1 VSAVCVLLLGACE
14 QPPFKEIAAAE
25 AALAVA
31 RKADA
36 QRFATD
42 RYQEAQVALEA
53 ARKKLERKDYRGALS
68 AASDAA
74 ERSKEAV
81 QVAEVAKAFVRN
93 ASETARVEAQEMLDS
108 LDAVREEA
116 RRARVPARV
125 FASLE
130 AEREEAVRAIKALS
144 EAIDRGQLAESQ
156 ERAVALR
163 TRITPL
169 PGRYRVALEKSRAAH
184 RTRRP
189 IKPAPTEP

>member
-1 VSAVCVLLLGACE
+1 VCVLLLAACE

-36 QRFATD
+36 QHFATD
-42 RYQEAQVALEA
+42 RYQEAQAAMDA
-53 ARKKLERKDYRGALS
+53 ARKKVEQKDYRGALS

-74 ERSKEAV
+74 VRSKEAV
-81 QVAEVAKAFVRN
+81 QAAEVAKALVRN
-93 ASETARVEAQEMLDS
+93 ASETAKVEAQEMLAS
-108 LDAVREEA
+108 IDAIREEA
-116 RRARVPARV
+116 RRAKVPARV

-130 AEREEAVRAIKALS
+130 AEREEAVRGIKALS
-144 EAIDRGQLAESQ
+144 ESIDRGQLAEAQ

-169 PGRYRVALEKSRAAH
+169 PGRYREALDKWRTAH
-184 RTRRP
+184 RMRRP
-189 IKPAPTEP
+189 IKPAPPQP

>member
-1 VSAVCVLLLGACE
+1 VCVLLLAACE

-25 AALAVA
+25 DALAVA

-42 RYQEAQVALEA
+42 RYQEAQVALDA
-53 ARKKLERKDYRGALS
+53 ARRKLEQKDYRGALS
-68 AASDAA
+68 AATDAA

-81 QVAEVAKAFVRN
+81 RAAEAAKVLVRN
-93 ASETARVEAQEMLDS
+93 ASETAKVEAQEMLAS
-108 LDAVREEA
+108 IDAIREEA
-116 RRARVPARV
+116 RLAKLPIRV

-130 AEREEAVRAIKALS
+130 AEREEAVRGIKELS
-144 EAIDRGQLAESQ
+144 ESIDRGHLAEAQ

-163 TRITPL
+163 PRITL
-169 PGRYRVALEKSRAAH
+169 LSGRYREALDKWRTTH

-189 IKPAPTEP
+189 LKTAPTKP

>member
-1 VSAVCVLLLGACE
+1 VSAVCVLLLAACE
-14 QPPFKEIAAAE
+14 QPPFKEVAAAE

-42 RYQEAQVALEA
+42 RYHEAQVALEA
-53 ARKKLERKDYRGALS
+53 AREKLERKDYRGALS

-81 QVAEVAKAFVRN
+81 QAAEAAKALVRN
-93 ASETARVEAQEMLDS
+93 ASETAKVEAQEMLAS
-108 LDAVREEA
+108 IDAIRDEA
-116 RRARVPARV
+116 RRAKVPARV
-125 FASLE
+125 FASLQV
-130 AEREEAVRAIKALS
+130 EREKAVRGIKELS
-144 EAIDRGQLAESQ
+144 ESIDRGQLAEAQ

-169 PGRYRVALEKSRAAH
+169 PGRYREALDKWLAAH

-189 IKPAPTEP
+189 IKPAPPEP